1 MLTLLRNKTQVA
13 RLLPLAIMALAALF
27 RLFDLGLPNTLVFDE
42 TYYVK
47 DAYSLLL
54 NGVELD
60 WQSDSDDQFANGDA
74 SGLTGDPSFVV
85 HPPLGK
91 WLIAVGLLVFGQGNS
106 FGWRIVV
113 ALLGIASV
121 WLGMKCAERIFESK
135 IWANLAGLFLAID
148 GVGIVL
154 SRTALLDQI
163 LGFFAL
169 LAFYFLLRDLNDNSK
184 YRPWLIAMAICLGLA
199 TAVKWSGLYFL
210 AVFTLYRFLV
220 SAKNNYAA
228 HQKIEAETGKLSK
241 KLWLFPTALEGV
253 KTLVLVSIPAAI
265 SYLVS
270 WWGWFI
276 SPSGWDRNYAET
288 NPATGLVG
296 LLPKPLQSLWHYH
309 AEIYGF
315 HANLTSSHPYS
326 ANPLS
331 WPFMLRPTSFFW
343 DERASGCAFDTEQT
357 ECVSAITSLGNPL
370 IWWGAILAT
379 SVLIGS
385 WFRTRDRITSLL
397 LVGVI
402 AGYVPWLL
410 LMNRTVFEF
419 YVVSFSPWIIL
430 ILVFGLK
437 TWYENSANQIR
448 AKYLISSFVFLT
460 FLVSLFFYPLWSGM
474 WISYD
479 FWRIH
484 MWLPSWI

>member
-1 MLTLLRNKTQVA
+1 MA

-60 WQSDSDDQFANGDA
+60 WQSDSDDQFASGDT

-169 LAFYFLLRDLNDNSK
+169 LAFYFLLRDLNEIQS
-184 YRPWLIAMAICLGLA
+184 IGLG
-199 TAVKWSGLYFL
+199 
-210 AVFTLYRFLV
+210 
-220 SAKNNYAA
+220 
-228 HQKIEAETGKLSK
+228 
-241 KLWLFPTALEGV
+241 
-253 KTLVLVSIPAAI
+253 
-265 SYLVS
+265 
-270 WWGWFI
+270 
-276 SPSGWDRNYAET
+276 
-288 NPATGLVG
+288 
-296 LLPKPLQSLWHYH
+296 
-309 AEIYGF
+309 
-315 HANLTSSHPYS
+315 
-326 ANPLS
+326 
-331 WPFMLRPTSFFW
+331 
-343 DERASGCAFDTEQT
+343 
-357 ECVSAITSLGNPL
+357 
-370 IWWGAILAT
+370 
-379 SVLIGS
+379 
-385 WFRTRDRITSLL
+385 
-397 LVGVI
+397 
-402 AGYVPWLL
+402 
-410 LMNRTVFEF
+410 
-419 YVVSFSPWIIL
+419 
-430 ILVFGLK
+430 
-437 TWYENSANQIR
+437 
-448 AKYLISSFVFLT
+448 
-460 FLVSLFFYPLWSGM
+460 
-474 WISYD
+474 
-479 FWRIH
+479 
-484 MWLPSWI
+484 